1 MKSECK
7 DSSQDLVSVDRLTR
21 AMLICHVAHFS
32 LLFQVMLAKD
42 VVNKSSFLI
51 DTLGKNIRIILI

>member
-42 VVNKSSFLI
+42 VVNKSFLI
-51 DTLGKNIRIILI
+51 DTLDKNIRIILI

>member
-42 VVNKSSFLI
+42 VVNKSFLI
-51 DTLGKNIRIILI
+51 NTLDKNIRIILI

>member
-42 VVNKSSFLI
+42 VVNKSFLI
-51 DTLGKNIRIILI
+51 DTLGKNMRIILI

>member
-42 VVNKSSFLI
+42 VVNKSFLI
-51 DTLGKNIRIILI
+51 DRLGKNIRIILI

>member
-7 DSSQDLVSVDRLTR
+7 DSSQDLVSVDRRTR

-42 VVNKSSFLI
+42 VVNKSFLI

>member
-21 AMLICHVAHFS
+21 AMLICHVARFS

-42 VVNKSSFLI
+42 VVNKSFLI

>member
-21 AMLICHVAHFS
+21 AMLICHVSHFS

-42 VVNKSSFLI
+42 VVNKSFLI

>member
-42 VVNKSSFLI
+42 VVNKSFLI